1 MLLRYTAVLLAL
13 PLLVPVTRGA
23 EEDPATATITLKKG
37 DRIIFF
43 GDSLTN
49 LAGEEKPKEH
59 VTRGYVRIVRETLQT
74 QDSVAVIARRHGVNA
89 NQVFAWRRQHQRG
102 QLVEVSG
109 AGTQEAVIVPVKIA
123 EPTPVRAATRITDP
137 RTSMAPRIE
146 IELAEGGRLKIWD
159 LSSETLRALI
169 RDLMRPC

>member
-1 MLLRYTAVLLAL
+1 MGTSIEHTSGLKANAAEVR
-13 PLLVPVTRGA
+13 TRKRRS
-23 EEDPATATITLKKG
+23 IQ
-37 DRIIFF
+37 
-43 GDSLTN
+43 
-49 LAGEEKPKEH
+49 EKLQ
-59 VTRGYVRIVRETLQT
+59 IVRETLQT
-74 QDSVAVIARRHGVNA
+74 QDSVAIVARRHGVNA

-102 QLVEVSG
+102 QLVEASG

-123 EPTPVRAATRITDP
+123 EAVPVRATTRITEP